1 MSEKGDKCNY
11 WAQEIGTQNGV
22 IKFGALSPQ
31 GDVTCSVQ
39 IVGLDGRHFI
49 NMDEDGKRKGWT
61 TVNAPGAF
69 QINAGEDL
77 IQINE
82 GGGEGRKNKVEQN
95 GIFINAENG
104 DVTIRARNGKLRLEG
119 LDIEM
124 VATGNN
130 PEGTFWLR
138 ANENIKLEKSG
149 HELQPTHKL
158 PSIFNNKGHFKK
170 EENFDDIDNILKT
183 LSELTLAGG
192 ETLAIPKYYELMD
205 HIIGLGVSRNI
216 KLIIITN
223 ATLVPTIDEMTIL
236 DYIPYFKSVNFLVS
250 IEFWG
255 EKNDYLRYGS
265 KWQDIVNNVKLFKE
279 HGGNICWN
287 PTISALNI
295 GYLNEVPEDENYSFI
310 NMVDDAEIYSI
321 KSIPPDIKEMY
332 LEKNNPANIDNLIRN
347 TVWDEDKMK
356 AMLLDISVRDKLR
369 NTNFIDIFP
378 EWSPYIDD

>member
-104 DVTIRARNGKLRLEG
+104 YVTIRARNGKLRLEG

-124 VATGNN
+124 VASGNS
-130 PEGTFWLR
+130 PEGVCWVR
-138 ANENIKLEKSG
+138 ANETIKLDSKNVTIDGKQSF
-149 HELQPTHKL
+149 KL
-158 PSIFNNKGHFKK
+158 LSTGLLTIGGLLGTT
-170 EENFDDIDNILKT
+170 ILSPLVTGVTAASMSK
-183 LSELTLAGG
+183 L
-192 ETLAIPKYYELMD
+192 IPKP
-205 HIIGLGVSRNI
+205 G
-216 KLIIITN
+216 KL
-223 ATLVPTIDEMTIL
+223 
-236 DYIPYFKSVNFLVS
+236 K
-250 IEFWG
+250 
-255 EKNDYLRYGS
+255 
-265 KWQDIVNNVKLFKE
+265 
-279 HGGNICWN
+279 
-287 PTISALNI
+287 
-295 GYLNEVPEDENYSFI
+295 
-310 NMVDDAEIYSI
+310 
-321 KSIPPDIKEMY
+321 
-332 LEKNNPANIDNLIRN
+332 
-347 TVWDEDKMK
+347 
-356 AMLLDISVRDKLR
+356 
-369 NTNFIDIFP
+369 
-378 EWSPYIDD
+378 

>member
-61 TVNAPGAF
+61 TMNAPGAF

-124 VATGNN
+124 VATGNS
-130 PEGTFWLR
+130 PEGVCWVR
-138 ANENIKLEKSG
+138 ANETIKLDSNNVTIDGKQSF
-149 HELQPTHKL
+149 KL
-158 PSIFNNKGHFKK
+158 LSTGLLTIGGLLGTT
-170 EENFDDIDNILKT
+170 ILSPLVTGVTAATMSK
-183 LSELTLAGG
+183 L
-192 ETLAIPKYYELMD
+192 IPKP
-205 HIIGLGVSRNI
+205 G
-216 KLIIITN
+216 KL
-223 ATLVPTIDEMTIL
+223 
-236 DYIPYFKSVNFLVS
+236 K
-250 IEFWG
+250 
-255 EKNDYLRYGS
+255 
-265 KWQDIVNNVKLFKE
+265 
-279 HGGNICWN
+279 
-287 PTISALNI
+287 
-295 GYLNEVPEDENYSFI
+295 
-310 NMVDDAEIYSI
+310 
-321 KSIPPDIKEMY
+321 
-332 LEKNNPANIDNLIRN
+332 
-347 TVWDEDKMK
+347 
-356 AMLLDISVRDKLR
+356 
-369 NTNFIDIFP
+369 
-378 EWSPYIDD
+378 

>member
-61 TVNAPGAF
+61 TMNAPGAF

-124 VATGNN
+124 VASGNS
-130 PEGTFWLR
+130 PEGVCWVR
-138 ANENIKLEKSG
+138 ANETLKLDGKNI
-149 HELQPTHKL
+149 T
-158 PSIFNNKGHFKK
+158 
-170 EENFDDIDNILKT
+170 IDGKQ
-183 LSELTLAGG
+183 S
-192 ETLAIPKYYELMD
+192 Y
-205 HIIGLGVSRNI
+205 
-216 KLIIITN
+216 KLISTGLLTIGGLLGTQIISP
-223 ATLVPTIDEMTIL
+223 LVTGITAASMTKIM
-236 DYIPYFKSVNFLVS
+236 PKPGKFK
-250 IEFWG
+250 
-255 EKNDYLRYGS
+255 
-265 KWQDIVNNVKLFKE
+265 
-279 HGGNICWN
+279 
-287 PTISALNI
+287 
-295 GYLNEVPEDENYSFI
+295 
-310 NMVDDAEIYSI
+310 
-321 KSIPPDIKEMY
+321 
-332 LEKNNPANIDNLIRN
+332 
-347 TVWDEDKMK
+347 
-356 AMLLDISVRDKLR
+356 
-369 NTNFIDIFP
+369 
-378 EWSPYIDD
+378 